1 MVMISTKYKA
11 IKKIKVPK
19 WAEWETHTKTTVKDA
34 VQTLIEELPKG
45 YKFYAKLIHEK
56 LITVKGFEMTRIRRT
71 REALQQMIELEI
83 ISHESTNRDNFIS
96 IDGNKVKLYEV
107 M

>member
-1 MVMISTKYKA
+1 MGMISTKYKA
-11 IKKIKVPK
+11 IKKIKVHK

>member
-1 MVMISTKYKA
+1 MGMISTKYKA

-71 REALQQMIELEI
+71 REALQQMIENEI

>member
-1 MVMISTKYKA
+1 MT
-11 IKKIKVPK
+11 KKIKMEIPK
-19 WAEWETHTKTTVKDA
+19 WAIWQTHTKVTVKDA
-34 VQTLIEELPKG
+34 VQSLIEELPKG